1 MVNLYEILQKIG
13 FDWQVAL
20 ANLVNFLIILFLLKK
35 FAFKPIGKLIKD
47 RQDKINEGLQKTK
60 EAEARLA
67 EVDAI
72 GISRLK
78 ETDQKSAAMMVEAQA
93 RAKKLEESLMKKAEG
108 RQQQA
113 LEQAREQHKKAQ
125 EESQRIILQ
134 EAGAL
139 VREMIVKTVGLKP
152 EAVDEALIEKAVLQ
166 LHHDKH

>member
-47 RQDKINEGLQKTK
+47 RRDKISEGLQKAK

-125 EESQRIILQ
+125 EESQRMILQ

>member
-72 GISRLK
+72 AVSRLK
-78 ETDQKSAAMMVEAQA
+78 ETDQKSAVMMNQAQE
-93 RAKKLEESLMKKAEG
+93 RAKKLEESLV
-108 RQQQA
+108 
-113 LEQAREQHKKAQ
+113 KKAQ
-125 EESQRIILQ
+125 ERQRQAMVMAQDQHKREQEESRRIILK
-134 EAGAL
+134 EAKTL
-139 VREMIVKTVGLKP
+139 VKEMIIKTVELKP
-152 EAVDEALIEKAVLQ
+152 EAIDEALIEKAILQ

>member
-67 EVDAI
+67 EGDAI
-72 GISRLK
+72 AVSRLK
-78 ETDQKSAAMMVEAQA
+78 ETDQKSAVMMNQAQE
-93 RAKKLEESLMKKAEG
+93 RAKKLEESLV
-108 RQQQA
+108 
-113 LEQAREQHKKAQ
+113 KKAQ
-125 EESQRIILQ
+125 ERQRQAMVMAQDQHKREQEESRRIILK
-134 EAGAL
+134 EAKTL
-139 VREMIVKTVGLKP
+139 VKEMIIKTVELKP
-152 EAVDEALIEKAVLQ
+152 EAIDEALIEKAILQ

>member
-1 MVNLYEILQKIG
+1 MVDIYGILQKIG

-72 GISRLK
+72 AVSRLK
-78 ETDQKSAAMMVEAQA
+78 ETDQKSAVMMNQAQE
-93 RAKKLEESLMKKAEG
+93 RAKKLEESLV
-108 RQQQA
+108 
-113 LEQAREQHKKAQ
+113 KKAQ
-125 EESQRIILQ
+125 ERQRQAMVMAQDQHKREQEESRRIILK
-134 EAGAL
+134 EAKTL
-139 VREMIVKTVGLKP
+139 VKEMIIKTV
-152 EAVDEALIEKAVLQ
+152 E
-166 LHHDKH
+166 